1 MGLLDSYLPQC
12 EPIWQLVCIMK
23 TSPSKHTSPVIVPI
37 QSKDLQKDYALT
49 PAEAKKAL
57 TKLSG
62 LHGKRMAAGK
72 VTRVKGRFSP
82 SFFD

>member
-1 MGLLDSYLPQC
+1 LTVIVPDANLSGNT
-12 EPIWQLVCIMK
+12 MK
-23 TSPSKHTSPVIVPI
+23 AVAAKRTSPVIVPI

-49 PAEAKKAL
+49 PAEAKKAIS
-57 TKLSG
+57 KLSG
-62 LHGKRMAAGK
+62 LHGKRKAAGK

>member
-1 MGLLDSYLPQC
+1 
-12 EPIWQLVCIMK
+12 MK
-23 TSPSKHTSPVIVPI
+23 SATPKPTSPVIVPI
-37 QSKDLQKDYALT
+37 KGKDIQKDYALT
-49 PAEAKKAL
+49 PAEAKKVV

-62 LHGKRMAAGK
+62 LHAKRKAEDK